1 MIANSSS
8 QSSIDERFDQLIK
21 KLEATLP
28 TMRKGVNC
36 AELTLTNILDLLG
49 IDNVYF
55 HNAAFPLAGGFGGYK
70 SRKGWMG
77 ACGAVC
83 GGCAAVGVVMGGKQ
97 TIRYRDVPA
106 VYLTAAR
113 FAQDFEKQFG
123 SVVCSELCGYDFSNP
138 ANFLE
143 YEKNDIW
150 AKKCYRFVVW
160 AVDEVRKLTKQH
172 LATKWETQGAEK

>member
-1 MIANSSS
+1 MTTNSSS
-8 QSSIDERFDQLIK
+8 RPNVNERFDQLIK

-49 IDNVYF
+49 IDNIFF
-55 HNAAFPLAGGFGGYK
+55 HNAAFPFAGGFGGYK

-77 ACGAVC
+77 ACGAVS
-83 GGCAAVGVVMGGKQ
+83 GGCAAIGVVMGGKQ
-97 TIRYRDVPA
+97 TIRYRDMAA
-106 VYLTAAR
+106 VNLMAAR
-113 FAQDFEKQFG
+113 FAQNFEKQFG

-138 ANFLE
+138 VNFLE
-143 YEKNDIW
+143 YQKNDTW

-172 LATKWETQGAEK
+172 LATKWEMQGVEK